1 MGSIYDDRGN
11 YQGSVRSSGEIY
23 DEYGNYLGRITQ
35 DGEIYDASGTYLG
48 SIWSNGYIYI
58 AGTYIGLIDE
68 SGNVY
73 KDGSYVGHIDGLKKN
88 KIDSGKQ
95 TGGSTANQKTDY
107 NKQRSSSERK
117 SHINIPTPSVGED
130 GCLPTLIVGT
140 LLFVGIIYVAVYAI
154 VIAAIIG
161 LAVGCIAL
169 VGWIFYMIVG
179 AATEGRFKENPNA
192 KVISGIIATVIVLG
206 TFAILHSTGSFDKLA
221 GSGTTSSG
229 GTYGG
234 GYEEGSDGSYEG
246 ETDGGYEGETDGG
259 YEGETDSGYE
269 GETDGGYEGETDG
282 GYEEETDGGYEEGSG
297 LGDDYDYILPYSD
310 SEYLTENDLDGMTS
324 DELRLARNEIYAR
337 YGRRFNDESLQRYFD
352 DCSWYTGTIDPE
364 DFDEDVLNQYE
375 KKNLELIVNY
385 EKK

>member
-246 ETDGGYEGETDGG
+246 ETDGGYE
-259 YEGETDSGYE
+259 
-269 GETDGGYEGETDG
+269 
-282 GYEEETDGGYEEGSG
+282 EETDGGYEEGSG